1 MRDEMVAWLDES
13 AVSVAAQ
20 AITKAMRLA
29 QVCSGF
35 LGGLTDP
42 DIDPMSDPDDR
53 PVLPPREIGREKLEL
68 MLEWIKDRLV
78 DDPNVKLL
86 IWSRFRAELDRFV
99 RETNEHFPHV
109 HMGEI
114 RGSQKR
120 EAREAAIQLLDPRTT
135 PSGPVIVGGI
145 PKSGGMGLNLVASH
159 DAVYMSN
166 DYNLMTRK
174 QSEDRIHRSG
184 QVRACSYFDI
194 VATGPKGQKTVDHL
208 ILKALRD
215 KDNLATWTTSAWVH
229 ALTEE

>member
-1 MRDEMVAWLDES
+1 
-13 AVSVAAQ
+13 
-20 AITKAMRLA
+20 
-29 QVCSGF
+29 
-35 LGGLTDP
+35 
-42 DIDPMSDPDDR
+42 
-53 PVLPPREIGREKLEL
+53 
-68 MLEWIKDRLV
+68 
-78 DDPNVKLL
+78 
-86 IWSRFRAELDRFV
+86 
-99 RETNEHFPHV
+99 
-109 HMGEI
+109 MGEI